1 MTRYMV
7 LLPTNEAFW
16 AESTPE
22 EKAAGYEVHGRFA
35 KLLAERGHKVTG
47 GAELHH
53 SSKAKTLRKT
63 GDGVVITDGPFA
75 ETVEHVTGFYTIE
88 TDDADDML
96 ECCKVLAELETALEI
111 REIVDHGEMPA

>member
-7 LLPTNEAFW
+7 LLPANEASW

-53 SSKAKTLRKT
+53 SSKAKTLRTT
-63 GDGVVITDGPFA
+63 GDGVAVTDGPFA
-75 ETVEHVTGFYTIE
+75 ETVEQVTGFYLID
-88 TDDADDML
+88 TDDLEDML
-96 ECCKVLAELETALEI
+96 ECCKVLADRETAIEV
-111 REIVDHGEMPA
+111 REVVEHGEVSA

>member
-47 GAELHH
+47 GAGAHPPSGPRRLH
-53 SSKAKTLRKT
+53 
-63 GDGVVITDGPFA
+63 
-75 ETVEHVTGFYTIE
+75 
-88 TDDADDML
+88 
-96 ECCKVLAELETALEI
+96 
-111 REIVDHGEMPA
+111 

>member
-22 EKAAGYEVHGRFA
+22 EKAAGYEVHGKFA

-63 GDGVVITDGPFA
+63 GDGIVITDGPYA
-75 ETVEHVTGFYTIE
+75 ETVEHVTGFYVVE
-88 TDDADDML
+88 TDDAADML
-96 ECCKVLAELETALEI
+96 ECCKVLAELETALEV
-111 REIVDHGEMPA
+111 REIVEHEEM

>member
-7 LLPTNEAFW
+7 LLPANEAFW

-22 EKAAGYEVHGRFA
+22 EKAAGYEVHGKFA

-63 GDGVVITDGPFA
+63 GDGIVITDGPYA
-75 ETVEHVTGFYTIE
+75 ETVEHVTGFYMIE
-88 TDDADDML
+88 TDDLEDML
-96 ECCKVLAELETALEI
+96 ECCKVLADRETAIEV
-111 REIVDHGEMPA
+111 REVVEPEEMA

>member
-22 EKAAGYEVHGRFA
+22 EKAAGYEVHSKFA
-35 KLLAERGHKVTG
+35 KLLADRGHKVTG

-63 GDGVVITDGPFA
+63 SDGIAITDGPYA
-75 ETVEHVTGFYTIE
+75 ETVEHVTGFYIVE
-88 TDDADDML
+88 TDDVEDML
-96 ECCKVLAELETALEI
+96 ECCKVLTELETALEI
-111 REIVDHGEMPA
+111 REIVENEEMS

>member
-1 MTRYMV
+1 MTKYMV
-7 LLPTNEAFW
+7 LLPANEASW

-53 SSKAKTLRKT
+53 SSKAKTLRTT
-63 GDGVVITDGPFA
+63 GDGVAVTDGPFA
-75 ETVEHVTGFYTIE
+75 ETVEQVTGFYLID
-88 TDDADDML
+88 TDDLEDML
-96 ECCKVLAELETALEI
+96 ECCKVLADRDTAIEV
-111 REIVDHGEMPA
+111 REIVEHGEVSA

>member
-53 SSKAKTLRKT
+53 SSKAKTLRRT
-63 GDGVVITDGPFA
+63 DGGVTITDGPFA

-88 TDDADDML
+88 TDDVDDML
-96 ECCKVLAELETALEI
+96 ECCKVLAELETALEV
-111 REIVDHGEMPA
+111 REIVEHEGMSA

>member
-53 SSKAKTLRKT
+53 SSKAKTLRTT
-63 GDGVVITDGPFA
+63 GDGVAVTDGPFA
-75 ETVEHVTGFYTIE
+75 ETVEQITGFYLID
-88 TDDADDML
+88 TDDLEDML
-96 ECCKVLAELETALEI
+96 ECCKVLADRETAIEV
-111 REIVDHGEMPA
+111 REVVEHEGLSA